1 MDFFLSQIHEFGAPN
16 SRTTVVD
23 FLQIHQ
29 IHEFVQI
36 HVCVTGPLYGR
47 DTTFYVFYFMCFFC
61 RVQKKSENHDP

>member
-36 HVCVTGPLYGR
+36 HVCVTRPLVLVLVRIKY
-47 DTTFYVFYFMCFFC
+47 
-61 RVQKKSENHDP
+61 

>member
-16 SRTTVVD
+16 SRTTVVY

-36 HVCVTGPLYGR
+36 HVCMTGPLYFSVHSNPDER
-47 DTTFYVFYFMCFFC
+47 
-61 RVQKKSENHDP
+61 EI